1 MTLIKCRFCGIISEI
16 RETGKSLNRLKKG
29 PAMPCK
35 GNKDTLS
42 PGHLEIVE
50 TWDEHYEVLEHD

>member
-1 MTLIKCRFCGIISEI
+1 MTRIKCRFCGVISEI
-16 RETGKSLNRLKKG
+16 EETGQSLKRLRKG
-29 PAMPCK
+29 PAKPCK
-35 GNKDTLS
+35 GNKDILS